1 MRLFFCGYLKN
12 LLLSIIMITVKKNT
26 VIYIFTDGSSFGNP
40 GPGGWGVI
48 VVSGGYVRELGARE
62 KHTTNNRMEILAVV
76 SALKHVGETKKNIV
90 LHTDSRYVINGIT
103 KWVHGWKRNN
113 WKNSE
118 KEEVKNRDL
127 WEELVK
133 ATDGKK
139 IEWKHVAGHV
149 GILGNERAD
158 EIATSFSKDA
168 DIKLYDGNFSG
179 YAYQNILDTSAD
191 VALKKMRIKK
201 KKYEK
206 AKVKAFSYL
215 SLVDGILMCHDT
227 WAECEARVKGKNAKY
242 KKALYKEDEA
252 KILKEWGVKQ

>member
-1 MRLFFCGYLKN
+1 MEKKE
-12 LLLSIIMITVKKNT
+12 SI
-26 VIYIFTDGSSFGNP
+26 IYIFTDGSSLGNP

-48 VVSGGYVRELGARE
+48 VVDGGHMREFGAGE
-62 KHTTNNRMEILAVV
+62 KHTTNNRMEIAATIG
-76 SALKHVGETKKNIV
+76 ALKYVGETKKNII
-90 LHTDSRYVINGIT
+90 LHTDSIYVINGIT

-139 IEWKHVAGHV
+139 IEWKHVAGHA

-158 EIATSFSKDA
+158 EIATSCAKGIP
-168 DIKLYDGNFSG
+168 IKLYDGNFSG
-179 YAYQNILDTSAD
+179 YAYKNILDISAD

-201 KKYEK
+201 KRYS
-206 AKVKAFSYL
+206 KVRAFSYL
-215 SLVDGILMCHDT
+215 SLVEGKLMRHST
-227 WAECEARVKGKNAKY
+227 WAQCEARVKGKNAKY
-242 KKALYKEDEA
+242 KKAMRKEDEA
-252 KILKEWGVKQ
+252 KILKEWGIT